1 MVRLSTDYGWMDRRF
16 PSARWVD
23 SVCVEG
29 ETLVA
34 RFRISGREE
43 RPVRFVTKPGVEG
56 ADAAMER
63 YSNGDNAAFAELYD
77 AIAPRLLGFLRKAT
91 RDGVTTE
98 DLMQQTFLHI
108 HRARGSFIPGAAV
121 MPWAL
126 AIAKRLMID
135 SARRQ
140 RLELGIFMHAPADDD
155 RMTSEATATAAADD
169 VLDARQL
176 GRRLQERLDV
186 LPETQRT
193 AYQLVKQEG
202 LSLKRAAEVLG

>member
-1 MVRLSTDYGWMDRRF
+1 M
-16 PSARWVD
+16 
-23 SVCVEG
+23 
-29 ETLVA
+29 A

-43 RPVRFVTKPGVEG
+43 RGVRFVTSPGGDG

-63 YSNGDNAAFAELYD
+63 YSNGEDAAFAELYD
-77 AIAPRLLGFLRKAT
+77 AIASRLLGFLRKAT
-91 RDGVTTE
+91 RDGVATE
-98 DLMQQTFLHI
+98 DLMQQTFLQI
-108 HRARGSFIPGAAV
+108 HRARGSFIPGAPV

-140 RLELGIFMHAPADDD
+140 RVELGLFMHAPADDE
-155 RMTSEATATAAADD
+155 RMTSEPTATAAADD
-169 VLDARQL
+169 VLDARRL
-176 GRRLQERLDV
+176 ERRVQQRLDA

-202 LSLKRAAEVLG
+202 LSLKSAAEVLGTSVTAVKLRTHRAYQALRAVLGEAGGAA